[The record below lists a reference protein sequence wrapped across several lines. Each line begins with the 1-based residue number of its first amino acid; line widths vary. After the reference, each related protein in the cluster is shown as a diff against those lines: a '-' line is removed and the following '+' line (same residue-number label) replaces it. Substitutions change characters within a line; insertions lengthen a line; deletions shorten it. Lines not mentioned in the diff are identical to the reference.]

1 MNLFIGIDV
10 GKLNLSYCAINSD
23 DQCLFQDEASNDLNG
38 ASQIK
43 QAILAETKLSD
54 YQKVI
59 VGMEATSVYNFHPT
73 TFLSED
79 QELQKNQLEVITIN
93 PYTSHHFS
101 ELFDDGKTDEVDA
114 KQLAELIRVKPL
126 GTSVVRQEKYMAV
139 QRLTTER
146 YHLIHQLVDAK
157 NQFLNNLYYR
167 CNTLDQTLP
176 TSVFGSTM
184 MSLITDE
191 ELSLDE
197 AAAMPLDQLAVKL
210 QQLGHGK
217 FGNPE
222 EVAKAI
228 KKAVRS
234 SYRLSKAVTE
244 SVDSILAVYAEIIR
258 TLQAQITKLD
268 KSIQQLSVQITEI
281 KCLTSIPGIGAVF
294 AAGIVSEIG
303 QITRFPNES
312 HIAKYAGLAWMPH
325 ESGTSIR
332 QSTPRTRK
340 GNQYLRYYLVEAAN
354 SVRRYDPTFQRY
366 YQKKYKEVPKYR
378 HKRAAVLT
386 ARKLVRLVDVLIRNN
401 QLYVPPE
408 TGIAE

>member
-101 ELFDDGKTDEVDA
+101 ELFDDGKTDEVDS

-126 GTSVVRQEKYMAV
+126 GTSVVRQEKYMAL
-139 QRLTTER
+139 QRLTRER

-197 AAAMPLDQLAVKL
+197 AAAMQLDQLAVKV
-210 QQLGHGK
+210 QQLDHRKIGK
-217 FGNPE
+217 TE
-222 EVAKAI
+222 KETKAI
-228 KKAVRS
+228 
-234 SYRLSKAVTE
+234 
-244 SVDSILAVYAEIIR
+244 
-258 TLQAQITKLD
+258 
-268 KSIQQLSVQITEI
+268 
-281 KCLTSIPGIGAVF
+281 
-294 AAGIVSEIG
+294 
-303 QITRFPNES
+303 
-312 HIAKYAGLAWMPH
+312 
-325 ESGTSIR
+325 
-332 QSTPRTRK
+332 
-340 GNQYLRYYLVEAAN
+340 
-354 SVRRYDPTFQRY
+354 
-366 YQKKYKEVPKYR
+366 
-378 HKRAAVLT
+378 
-386 ARKLVRLVDVLIRNN
+386 
-401 QLYVPPE
+401 
-408 TGIAE
+408 